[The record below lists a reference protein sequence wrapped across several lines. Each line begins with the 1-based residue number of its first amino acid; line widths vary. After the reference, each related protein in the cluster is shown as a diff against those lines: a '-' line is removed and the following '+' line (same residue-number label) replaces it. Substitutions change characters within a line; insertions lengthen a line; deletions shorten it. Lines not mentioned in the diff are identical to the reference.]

1 MPVEAKVYRVLIASP
16 RDVAEERDIIR
27 NQIYRW
33 NAIHTAD
40 MKIVLIP
47 VGWETDATPSLAGRG
62 QAIINR
68 QLVDTC
74 DLLIGTFWTRLGTPT
89 PEAESGTVEEI
100 ERANNEGKRCI
111 VYFSN
116 QAVPPSNID
125 QKQHKR
131 LQKYKGSLQAKG
143 LTDDYSSLEEF
154 TEKVFRHIASAVLEI
169 AREDKE
175 RRAAKQEA
183 KLTEKAIGLPV
194 QTIPT
199 ISSKNISFNTLIEA
213 QTSVKTLLESRF
225 GIQDMEDAK
234 EQEIARIQS
243 VLTSPDL
250 AELLSRQASA
260 ETISAI
266 AQIIET
272 VTTPSMYALA
282 AMGRYADDTS
292 LDWLDI
298 AGDWIERLSTRKVE
312 GGYRWA
318 NYIKTYP
325 GLLLLYALG
334 IPALRASKMGFLQ
347 EVVSRQVY
355 SREDNWER
363 PMLEVIDPRYVFYDP
378 VSGMI
383 EPGFERRFAPVSD
396 HLAPLLKSKL
406 YPNEEE
412 ARYLDWFDFFEF
424 LISFKAVQQLE
435 SYPYFGS
442 FTWRWETKRFTFKM
456 IQDAAVRQGRYG
468 SAIADFFGGNA
479 ELKEIAINYDRIA
492 NQSQRDFGRANP
504 PNYIGHLI
512 QLAKTGKRVSS
523 YQQLVDLLHPSK

>member
-33 NAIHTAD
+33 NAIHTRD

-47 VGWETDATPSLAGRG
+47 VGWETDATPSLEERG
-62 QAIINR
+62 QAVINR

-111 VYFSN
+111 VYFSE
-116 QAVPPSNID
+116 QEISPSKIE
-125 QKQHKR
+125 QKQYKR
-131 LQKYKGSLQAKG
+131 LQRYKAALQAKG
-143 LTDDYSSLEEF
+143 LTDNYTNTEEF
-154 TEKVFRHIASAVLEI
+154 KDKVFRHISSAVLEI

-175 RRAAKQEA
+175 RRAAEQEA
-183 KLTEKAIGLPV
+183 KLTEQAIGLPV
-194 QTIPT
+194 QAIPKT
-199 ISSKNISFNTLIEA
+199 SRADISFNTLSEA

-225 GIQDMEDAK
+225 GVQDLEDVK

-243 VLTSPDL
+243 VLTSPEL
-250 AELLSRQASA
+250 AEVLSRQASA

-266 AQIIET
+266 AQILET
-272 VTTPSMYALA
+272 ATTPSMYALA
-282 AMGRYADDTS
+282 AIGRYADDTS
-292 LDWLDI
+292 LEWLDI
-298 AGDWIERLSTRKVE
+298 AGDWIERLSTGKVE

-318 NYIKTYP
+318 NYIKAYP

-334 IPALRASKMGFLQ
+334 ISALRTSKMNFLQ
-347 EVVSRQVY
+347 AVASRQVY
-355 SREDNWER
+355 SREYNWER
-363 PMLEVIDPRYVFYDP
+363 PLLDTLDPRYVFYDS

-412 ARYLDWFDFFEF
+412 ARYLDWFDCFEF
-424 LISFKAVQQLE
+424 LLSFKAVQQLRPH
-435 SYPYFGS
+435 PYFGS
-442 FTWRWETKRFTFKM
+442 FTWRGETNRFMFKM

-468 SAIADFFGGNA
+468 VAISDFFGGNDGLEETA
-479 ELKEIAINYDRIA
+479 AKYDSITS
-492 NQSQRDFGRANP
+492 QSQRG
-504 PNYIGHLI
+504 GL
-512 QLAKTGKRVSS
+512 LGGKSS
-523 YQQLVDLLHPSK
+523 KLHKPAHSTCESRKKSIKLSTISKCSSTQ

>member
-27 NQIYRW
+27 NQIYQW

-40 MKIVLIP
+40 MKMVLMP
-47 VGWETDATPSLAGRG
+47 VGWETDATPSLEERG
-62 QAIINR
+62 QAVINR

-74 DLLIGTFWTRLGTPT
+74 DLLIGIFWTRLGTPT

-111 VYFSN
+111 VYFSDRE
-116 QAVPPSNID
+116 VSLSKTD
-125 QKQHKR
+125 QKQYRR
-131 LQKYKGSLQAKG
+131 LQKYKEALQAKG
-143 LTDDYSSLEEF
+143 LTDNYNSLDKF
-154 TEKVFRHIASAVLEI
+154 KDKVFRHITFAVLEI

-175 RRAAKQEA
+175 RRAAEQEA
-183 KLTEKAIGLPV
+183 KLTEQAIGLPV
-194 QTIPT
+194 QAIPST
-199 ISSKNISFNTLIEA
+199 SGADISFDTLSEA

-225 GIQDMEDAK
+225 GVQDLEDFK

-266 AQIIET
+266 VQILET
-272 VTTPSMYALA
+272 ATTPSMYALA
-282 AMGRYADDTS
+282 AIGRYADDSS
-292 LDWLDI
+292 LEWLGI

-312 GGYRWA
+312 GGYRWV

-424 LISFKAVQQLE
+424 LLSFKVVQQLNE
-435 SYPYFGS
+435 HPYFGS
-442 FTWRWETKRFTFKM
+442 FTWRWETNRFIFKM

-468 SAIADFFGGNA
+468 AAMSDFFGGNA
-479 ELKEIAINYDRIA
+479 GLEETAVRYDSIA
-492 NQSQRDFGRANP
+492 NQSQRDFMRAGP
-504 PNYIGHLI
+504 PNYTTHLI
-512 QLAKTGKRVSS
+512 QLAKAGKRVSS
-523 YQQLVDLLHPSK
+523 YQRLVNVLQPSK